1 MTERLSAMVDDE
13 LPADDAARLIES
25 LPQDPALAE
34 RWATYHLIGDAL
46 RGTQPAAMDMKRFA
60 ARMADE
66 PAIVAPR
73 PIPLRPAVRRSTT
86 RTAFSIA
93 AGVAAIAFVGWVAA
107 PSLLQG
113 PQPLPAVATT
123 TTGAVP
129 PAADGGVA
137 LAGRPTVIP
146 AAHGV
151 ENYLLAHQ
159 RFSPTF
165 AIQGAVPYVR
175 MVSEE
180 QRGQGR

>member
-1 MTERLSAMVDDE
+1 MSERLSAMVDDE
-13 LPADDAARLIES
+13 LPSDDAVRLIES
-25 LPQDPALAE
+25 VPDDPELAE

-60 ARMADE
+60 ARMAAE

-73 PIPLRPAVRRSTT
+73 PIPLRPAAPNRART
-86 RTAFSIA
+86 RTALSIA
-93 AGVAAIAFVGWVAA
+93 AGVAAVAFVGWVAA
-107 PSLLQG
+107 PSVFQG
-113 PQPLPAVATT
+113 SQPLPAVVTA
-123 TTGAVP
+123 
-129 PAADGGVA
+129 PAAPEQGVA
-137 LAGRPTVIP
+137 LAGRPAVIP

-180 QRGQGR
+180 QRGRAQ